1 MTSRRRRLQ
10 EVAMT
15 SSHSRSDLPS
25 DWVSDK
31 IDLDE
36 LFKDAKPYGNGEQW
50 AIPGFFK
57 SDEEQQE
64 FVRWYRAERQK
75 SLA

>member
-1 MTSRRRRLQ
+1 M
-10 EVAMT
+10 M
-15 SSHSRSDLPS
+15 SSHPQPDLPPA
-25 DWVSDK
+25 WVSDK
-31 IDLDE
+31 IDLDD
-36 LFKDAKPYGNGEQW
+36 LFKDAKPYGSGEQW
-50 AIPGFFK
+50 AIPDFFE

>member
-1 MTSRRRRLQ
+1 
-10 EVAMT
+10 MT
-15 SSHSRSDLPS
+15 SSNPQSGLPAE
-25 DWVSDK
+25 WVSDK
-31 IDLDE
+31 IDLDD
-36 LFKDAKPYGNGEQW
+36 LFKDAKPYGNGEDW
-50 AIPGFFK
+50 AIPGFFE

>member
-1 MTSRRRRLQ
+1 M
-10 EVAMT
+10 
-15 SSHSRSDLPS
+15 SSHPQPDLPS
-25 DWVSDK
+25 EWVSDK

-36 LFKDAKPYGNGEQW
+36 LFKDAKPCGNGEQW
-50 AIPGFFK
+50 AIPDFFE